1 MIEIPKI
8 ELKQEPQEQDL
19 DFKKIHDLQFV
30 DIDEVLKPQP
40 VAISIGTSQY
50 KGKNYPIPF
59 GSYGDFSCIVGASKS
74 KKTFLKSL
82 FTSCYIGGNANIY
95 ASEIKGHNVGNKW
108 IIDIDTEQSE
118 FHAQRVFRR
127 VAEMVGT
134 NPTNY
139 KPFALRTLSANE
151 RLKFIDWI
159 FNESHYKG
167 NIGLLIIDGVADLVS
182 DVNNLE
188 QSNEVSQ
195 KLLEWSGNENCHI
208 ITVLHRNFGSAK
220 PTGHLGSAVLKKAET
235 VVFVEK
241 EDDAV
246 LVTSE
251 YSRNQPFENFAFAID
266 NNWLPYVVDEK
277 KQSKEINSMFNT
289 IFNNKN
295 KPNF

>member
-1 MIEIPKI
+1 MIELPKI
-8 ELKQEPQEQDL
+8 ELKTEPQEQDL

-30 DIDEVLKPQP
+30 DIDEILKPQP
-40 VAISIGTSQY
+40 VAISIGSSQY
-50 KGKNYPIPF
+50 KGQNYPIPF

-82 FTSCYIGGNANIY
+82 LTACYIGGNSNIY
-95 ASEIKGHNVGNKW
+95 ASDIIGHNVGNKW
-108 IIDIDTEQSE
+108 IIDIDTEQSQ

-127 VAEMVGT
+127 VAEMVGA
-134 NPTNY
+134 NPINY

-151 RLKFIDWI
+151 RFKFIDWI
-159 FNESHYKG
+159 FNESKYKN

-195 KLLEWSGNENCHI
+195 KLLEWSGNANCHI
-208 ITVLHRNFGSAK
+208 VTVLHRNFGSNK

-251 YSRNQPFENFAFAID
+251 YSRNQPFENFAFSID
-266 NNWLPYVVDEK
+266 KNWLPYVIDEIK
-277 KQSKEINSMFNT
+277 IKEEIENKFNQ
-289 IFNNKN
+289 KN

>member
-1 MIEIPKI
+1 MIELPKI
-8 ELKQEPQEQDL
+8 ELKKEPQEQDF

-40 VAISIGTSQY
+40 VAISIGTSKY
-50 KGKNYPIPF
+50 KGQNYPIPF

-82 FTSCYIGGNANIY
+82 FTACYIGGNSNLF
-95 ASEIKGHNVGNKW
+95 STEIKGHNVGQKW

-134 NPTNY
+134 NPINY
-139 KPFALRTLSANE
+139 KPFALRTLSATE

-159 FNESHYKG
+159 FNESKYKG
-167 NIGLLIIDGVADLVS
+167 NIGLLIIDGVADLVN

-208 ITVLHRNFGSAK
+208 ITVLHRNFGSNK
-220 PTGHLGSAVLKKAET
+220 PTGHLGSSVLKKAET

-241 EDDAV
+241 DDDAV

-251 YSRNQPFENFAFAID
+251 YSRNQPFENFAFTID
-266 NNWLPYVVDEK
+266 ENWLPCVINEAVT
-277 KQSKEINSMFNT
+277 KQDIEI
-289 IFNNKN
+289 IFNQKN

>member
-1 MIEIPKI
+1 MIELPKI
-8 ELKQEPQEQDL
+8 ELKPEAQEQEIN
-19 DFKKIHDLQFV
+19 FKQIHDFQFV

-40 VAISIGTSQY
+40 VAISIGTSKY
-50 KGKNYPIPF
+50 KGQNYPIPF

-82 FTSCYIGGNANIY
+82 FTACYIGGNSNIY
-95 ASEIKGHNVGNKW
+95 STEIKGHNVGRKW
-108 IIDIDTEQSE
+108 VIDIDTEQSQ

-127 VAEMVGT
+127 VAEMVGS
-134 NPTNY
+134 NPINY

-151 RLKFIDWI
+151 RFKFIDWI
-159 FNESHYKG
+159 FNESQYKG
-167 NIGLLIIDGVADLVS
+167 NIGLLIIDGVADLVN

-188 QSNEVSQ
+188 ASNEVSQ

-208 ITVLHRNFGSAK
+208 ITVLHRNFGSNK

-241 EDDAV
+241 ENDAV

-251 YSRNQPFENFAFAID
+251 YSRNQPFENFAFEV
-266 NNWLPYVVDEK
+266 NNDWLPCVINETVTQQEIEK
-277 KQSKEINSMFNT
+277 
-289 IFNNKN
+289 IFSNKT

>member
-1 MIEIPKI
+1 MIEIPQIK
-8 ELKQEPQEQDL
+8 LKGAEQEQEYN
-19 DFKKIHDLQFV
+19 FKKVHDLQFV

-50 KGKNYPIPF
+50 KGQSYPIPF

-82 FTSCYIGGNANIY
+82 FTACYIGGNANIY
-95 ASEIKGHNVGNKW
+95 STEIKGHNSAKKW
-108 IIDIDTEQSE
+108 VIDIDTEQSD

-134 NPTNY
+134 NPVNY
-139 KPFALRTLSANE
+139 KPFALRTLSATE
-151 RLKFIDWI
+151 RFKFIDWI
-159 FNESHYKG
+159 FNESQYKG

-188 QSNEVSQ
+188 QSNEVAQ

-208 ITVLHRNFGSAK
+208 ITVLHRNFGSNK

-251 YSRNQPFENFAFAID
+251 YSRNQPFENFAFEVNSD
-266 NNWLPYVVDEK
+266 WLPCVVNEVITK
-277 KQSKEINSMFNT
+277 KEIETMFNQ
-289 IFNNKN
+289 KN

>member
-1 MIEIPKI
+1 MIELPKI
-8 ELKQEPQEQDL
+8 ELKNEPEEQEI
-19 DFKKIHDLQFV
+19 DFKKLHDDQFI

-40 VAISIGTSQY
+40 VAISIGSSQY
-50 KGKNYPIPF
+50 KGQNYPIPF

-82 FTSCYIGGNANIY
+82 LTACYIGGNANLY
-95 ASEIKGHNVGNKW
+95 SNEIKGHNVGNKW

-127 VAEMVGT
+127 VAEMVGV
-134 NPTNY
+134 NPRNY

-159 FNESHYKG
+159 FNQSQYKN
-167 NIGLLIIDGVADLVS
+167 NIGLLIIDGVADLVN

-188 QSNEVSQ
+188 ASNDVAQ
-195 KLLEWSGNENCHI
+195 KLLEWSGNANCHI
-208 ITVLHRNFGSAK
+208 VTVLHRNFGSNK

-241 EDDAV
+241 DDDNV

-251 YSRNQPFENFAFAID
+251 YSRNQPFENFAFTV
-266 NNWLPYVVDEK
+266 NENWLPIVVNEK
-277 KQSKEINSMFNT
+277 NLKQEIDAIFSK
-289 IFNNKN
+289 KN

>member
-8 ELKQEPQEQDL
+8 ELKNEPELQEIN
-19 DFKKIHDLQFV
+19 FKNIHDLQFV
-30 DIDEVLKPQP
+30 DIEQVLKPQP

-50 KGKNYPIPF
+50 KGQNYAIPF

-82 FTSCYIGGNANIY
+82 LTACYIGGNSNNFAN
-95 ASEIKGHNVGNKW
+95 EIKGHNVGNKF

-151 RLKFIDWI
+151 RFKFIDWI
-159 FNESHYKG
+159 FNESQYRGK
-167 NIGLLIIDGVADLVS
+167 IGLLIIDGVADLVN

-208 ITVLHRNFGSAK
+208 ITVLHRNFGSNK
-220 PTGHLGSAVLKKAET
+220 PTGHLGSSVLKKAET

-241 EDDAV
+241 ENDAV

-251 YSRNQPFENFAFAID
+251 YSRNQPFENFAFEV
-266 NNWLPYVVDEK
+266 NENWLPFVINETEK
-277 KQSKEINSMFNT
+277 NATIQQ

>member
-1 MIEIPKI
+1 MIEIPEIK
-8 ELKQEPQEQDL
+8 LKDNPQEQEIN
-19 DFKKIHDLQFV
+19 FKKIHDTQFI
-30 DIDEVLKPQP
+30 DIDEVFKPQP
-40 VAISIGTSQY
+40 VAISIGESIY
-50 KGKNYPIPF
+50 KGKKYPIPF

-82 FTSCYIGGNANIY
+82 FTACYIGGNSNFY
-95 ASEIKGHNVGNKW
+95 STNIKGHNVGKKW

-127 VAEMVGT
+127 VAEMVGE
-134 NPTNY
+134 NPINY

-151 RLKFIDWI
+151 RFKFIDWI
-159 FNESHYKG
+159 FNESEYKG
-167 NIGLLIIDGVADLVS
+167 NIGLLIIDGVADLVN

-208 ITVLHRNFGSAK
+208 ITVLHRNFGSNK

-251 YSRNQPFENFAFAID
+251 YSRNQPFENFAFTV
-266 NNWLPYVVDEK
+266 NNDWLPIVSGEAITK
-277 KQSKEINSMFNT
+277 KELET
-289 IFNNKN
+289 IFNQKN

>member
-8 ELKQEPQEQDL
+8 ELKPEPQEQDL

-40 VAISIGTSQY
+40 VAISIGSSQY
-50 KGKNYPIPF
+50 KGQNYPIPF

-82 FTSCYIGGNANIY
+82 LTACYIGGNSNIY
-95 ASEIKGHNVGNKW
+95 ASEIKGHNVGKKW
-108 IIDIDTEQSE
+108 IIDIDTEQSQ

-127 VAEMVGT
+127 VAEMVGA
-134 NPTNY
+134 NPINY

-151 RLKFIDWI
+151 RFKFIDWI
-159 FNESHYKG
+159 FNESKYKG

-208 ITVLHRNFGSAK
+208 ITVLHRNFGSNK

-251 YSRNQPFENFAFAID
+251 YSRNQPFENFAFEVNAD
-266 NNWLPYVVDEK
+266 WLPCVINEMEK
-277 KQSKEINSMFNT
+277 NAEIQKM
-289 IFNNKN
+289 FNNKN

>member
-1 MIEIPKI
+1 MIEIPEIK
-8 ELKQEPQEQDL
+8 LKNSPQEQDVN
-19 DFKKIHDLQFV
+19 FKKIHDTQFV
-30 DIDEVLKPQP
+30 DIDEVFKPQP
-40 VAISIGTSQY
+40 VAISIGESLY
-50 KGKNYPIPF
+50 KGENYPIPF

-82 FTSCYIGGNANIY
+82 LTACYIGKNSNFY
-95 ASEIKGHNVGNKW
+95 STKIKGHNVGKKW

-127 VAEMVGT
+127 VAEMVGE
-134 NPTNY
+134 NPINY

-151 RLKFIDWI
+151 RFKFIDWI
-159 FNESHYKG
+159 FNESEYKG
-167 NIGLLIIDGVADLVS
+167 NIGLLIIDGVADLVN

-188 QSNEVSQ
+188 SSNEVSQ

-208 ITVLHRNFGSAK
+208 ITVLHRNFGSNK

-251 YSRNQPFENFAFAID
+251 YSRNQPFENFAFTVNGD
-266 NNWLPYVVDEK
+266 WLPIVSGEAISKKELEK
-277 KQSKEINSMFNT
+277 MFNQ
-289 IFNNKN
+289 KN

>member
-1 MIEIPKI
+1 MIELPKI
-8 ELKQEPQEQDL
+8 ELKNEPQEQNF
-19 DFKKIHDLQFV
+19 DFKKIHDLQFI

-40 VAISIGTSQY
+40 VAISIGSSQY
-50 KGKNYPIPF
+50 KGQNYPIPF

-82 FTSCYIGGNANIY
+82 LTACYIGGNSNLY
-95 ASEIKGHNVGNKW
+95 SSEIKGHNVGNKW
-108 IIDIDTEQSE
+108 VIDIDTEQSGY
-118 FHAQRVFRR
+118 HAQRVFRR
-127 VAEMVGT
+127 VADMVGT
-134 NPTNY
+134 NPKNY
-139 KPFALRTLSANE
+139 IPFSLRTLSANE
-151 RLKFIDWI
+151 RFKFIEWI
-159 FNESHYKG
+159 FTQSKYKG
-167 NIGLLIIDGVADLVS
+167 NIGLLIIDGVADLVN
-182 DVNNLE
+182 DVNSLE

-208 ITVLHRNFGSAK
+208 ITILHRNFGSNK

-241 EDDAV
+241 EDNNV

-251 YSRNQPFENFAFAID
+251 YSRNQPFENFVFSID
-266 NNWLPYVVDEK
+266 ENWLPYVVDEK
-277 KQSKEINSMFNT
+277 KQSKEVQSMFNS

>member
-1 MIEIPKI
+1 MIDLPKI
-8 ELKQEPQEQDL
+8 ELKPEAQEQEIN
-19 DFKKIHDLQFV
+19 FKKIHDFQFV

-40 VAISIGTSQY
+40 VAISIGTSKY
-50 KGKNYPIPF
+50 KGQNYPIPF

-82 FTSCYIGGNANIY
+82 FTACYIGGNSNIY
-95 ASEIKGHNVGNKW
+95 STEIKGHNVGKKW
-108 IIDIDTEQSE
+108 VIDIDTEQSQY
-118 FHAQRVFRR
+118 HAQRVFRR
-127 VAEMVGT
+127 VAEMVGA
-134 NPTNY
+134 NPINY

-151 RLKFIDWI
+151 RFKFIDWI
-159 FNESHYKG
+159 FNESQYKG
-167 NIGLLIIDGVADLVS
+167 NIGLLIIDGVADLVN

-195 KLLEWSGNENCHI
+195 KLLKWSGNENCHI
-208 ITVLHRNFGSAK
+208 ITVLHRNFGSNK

-241 EDDAV
+241 ENDAV

-251 YSRNQPFENFAFAID
+251 YSRNQPFENFAFEVNTD
-266 NNWLPYVVDEK
+266 WLPCVINEAVTQQEIEK
-277 KQSKEINSMFNT
+277 
-289 IFNNKN
+289 IFSNKT